1 MLRVEARASIFSE
14 FYIQNNKEMPML
26 KLIRHSTILSSLIR
40 PTLCMT
46 LLSLSSLTAAQ
57 DIPRTADGRPDFNGI
72 WQAINTANWDV
83 EPHAASFG
91 PLVAAGAIG
100 AIPAGLGII
109 EGNEIP
115 YIPEARAQQ
124 QENKSDWLAND
135 PLVKCY
141 MPGIPRAN
149 YLPFPFQ
156 IVQSTDHIIFAY
168 EFASASRIVYV
179 DQPDF
184 EAPILS
190 WMGHNLARYEGDTL
204 VIEVTDQ
211 VPETW
216 LDHAGNHHTDALRV
230 TERYT
235 HVGPNVIQYEATLED
250 PNVYTRPWKV
260 SYPLYR
266 RLDDN
271 MQLLEFKCVEFTEEL
286 LYGHLRKGADT
297 ND

>member
-1 MLRVEARASIFSE
+1 MLQLISHRTKS
-14 FYIQNNKEMPML
+14 L
-26 KLIRHSTILSSLIR
+26 LIRYSLC
-40 PTLCMT
+40 LT
-46 LLSLSSLTAAQ
+46 LLVVGSLAAAQ

-83 EPHAASFG
+83 EPHAAGFG

-100 AIPAGLGII
+100 AIPAGLGIV
-109 EGNEIP
+109 EGDEIP
-115 YIPEARAQQ
+115 YTPEARAQQ
-124 QENKSDWLAND
+124 QENKSDWLSND

-141 MPGIPRAN
+141 MPGVPRAN

-190 WMGHNLARYEGDTL
+190 WMGHNLAHYEGDTL

-211 VPETW
+211 VPDTW

-235 HVGPNVIQYEATLED
+235 HLGPNVIQYEATLED

-260 SYPLYR
+260 SFPLYR

-286 LYGHLRKGADT
+286 LYGHLRKGADS
-297 ND
+297 NN

>member
-1 MLRVEARASIFSE
+1 
-14 FYIQNNKEMPML
+14 MP
-26 KLIRHSTILSSLIR
+26 KLIRHRTISSLIR
-40 PTLCMT
+40 STLCMT
-46 LLSLSSLTAAQ
+46 LLSVGSLTAAQ

-100 AIPAGLGII
+100 AIPAGLGIV

-115 YIPEARAQQ
+115 YTPEARAQQ

-286 LYGHLRKGADT
+286 LYGHLRKVADT
-297 ND
+297 NE

>member
-1 MLRVEARASIFSE
+1 MLRVEACASIFSE
-14 FYIQNNKEMPML
+14 TKIQTNKEMPMP
-26 KLIRHSTILSSLIR
+26 KLIRHRTISSLIR
-40 PTLCMT
+40 STLFMT
-46 LLSLSSLTAAQ
+46 LLSLGSLTAAQ

-100 AIPAGLGII
+100 AIPAGLGIVD
-109 EGNEIP
+109 GNEIP
-115 YIPEARAQQ
+115 YTPEARAQQ

-286 LYGHLRKGADT
+286 LYGHLRKVADT
-297 ND
+297 NE

>member
-1 MLRVEARASIFSE
+1 MLRVEACASIFNE
-14 FYIQNNKEMPML
+14 TKIQTDKEMPMP
-26 KLIRHSTILSSLIR
+26 KLIRHRTISSLIR
-40 PTLCMT
+40 STLCMT
-46 LLSLSSLTAAQ
+46 LLLVGSLTAAQ

-100 AIPAGLGII
+100 AIPAGLGIV

-115 YIPEARAQQ
+115 YTPEARAQQ

-286 LYGHLRKGADT
+286 LYGHLRKVADT
-297 ND
+297 NE

>member
-1 MLRVEARASIFSE
+1 MLRVEACASIFNE
-14 FYIQNNKEMPML
+14 TKIQTDKEKPMP
-26 KLIRHSTILSSLIR
+26 KLIRHRTISSLIR
-40 PTLCMT
+40 STLCMT
-46 LLSLSSLTAAQ
+46 LLLVGSLTAAQ

-100 AIPAGLGII
+100 AIPAGLGIV

-115 YIPEARAQQ
+115 YTPEARAQQ

-286 LYGHLRKGADT
+286 LYGHLRKVADT
-297 ND
+297 NE

>member
-1 MLRVEARASIFSE
+1 MLRVEACASIFNE
-14 FYIQNNKEMPML
+14 TKIQTNKEMPMP
-26 KLIRHSTILSSLIR
+26 KLIRHRTISSLIR
-40 PTLCMT
+40 STLCMT
-46 LLSLSSLTAAQ
+46 LLLVGSLTAAQ

-100 AIPAGLGII
+100 AIPAGLGIV

-115 YIPEARAQQ
+115 YTPEARAQQ
-124 QENKSDWLAND
+124 QENKSGWLAND

-266 RLDDN
+266 RLDAN

-286 LYGHLRKGADT
+286 LYGHLRKVADT
-297 ND
+297 NE

>member
-1 MLRVEARASIFSE
+1 MLRVEACASIFNE
-14 FYIQNNKEMPML
+14 TKIQTDKEMPMP
-26 KLIRHSTILSSLIR
+26 KLIRHRTISSLIR
-40 PTLCMT
+40 STLCMT
-46 LLSLSSLTAAQ
+46 LLLVGSLTAAQ

-100 AIPAGLGII
+100 AIPAGLGIVD
-109 EGNEIP
+109 GNEIP
-115 YIPEARAQQ
+115 YTPEARAQQ

-286 LYGHLRKGADT
+286 LYGHLRKVSDT
-297 ND
+297 NE

>member
-1 MLRVEARASIFSE
+1 
-14 FYIQNNKEMPML
+14 ML

-40 PTLCMT
+40 SIICMT

-83 EPHAASFG
+83 EPHAANFG

-100 AIPAGLGII
+100 AIPAGLGIV

-115 YIPEARAQQ
+115 YTPEARAQQ

-168 EFASASRIVYV
+168 EFASASRIAYV

>member
-1 MLRVEARASIFSE
+1 MLRVEACASIFNE
-14 FYIQNNKEMPML
+14 TKIQTNKEMPMP
-26 KLIRHSTILSSLIR
+26 KLIRHRTISSLIR
-40 PTLCMT
+40 STLCMT
-46 LLSLSSLTAAQ
+46 LLLVGSLTAAQ

-100 AIPAGLGII
+100 AIPAGLGIV

-115 YIPEARAQQ
+115 YTPEARAQQ

-297 ND
+297 NN

>member
-1 MLRVEARASIFSE
+1 MLRVEACASIFSE

-40 PTLCMT
+40 STVCITM
-46 LLSLSSLTAAQ
+46 LSLSSLTAAQ

-72 WQAINTANWDV
+72 WQAINAANWDI
-83 EPHAASFG
+83 EPHAASLG

-100 AIPAGLGII
+100 AIPAGLGIV

-115 YIPEARAQQ
+115 YTPEARAQQ

-216 LDHAGNHHTDALRV
+216 LDHAGNHHTDELRV

-266 RLDDN
+266 RLDDQ

-286 LYGHLRKGADT
+286 LYGHLRKGADI
-297 ND
+297 NN

>member
-1 MLRVEARASIFSE
+1 MRVEACASIFSE
-14 FYIQNNKEMPML
+14 FYIQNSKEMPML
-26 KLIRHSTILSSLIR
+26 KLIRHSTISSSLIR
-40 PTLCMT
+40 SIICMT

-57 DIPRTADGRPDFNGI
+57 EIPRTADGRPDFNGI

-100 AIPAGLGII
+100 AIPAGLGIV

-115 YIPEARAQQ
+115 YTPGARAQQ
-124 QENKSDWLAND
+124 QENKSEWLAND

-179 DQPDF
+179 DQPNF

-190 WMGHNLARYEGDTL
+190 WMGHNLAHYESDTL

-235 HVGPNVIQYEATLED
+235 HIGPNVIQYEATLED

>member
-1 MLRVEARASIFSE
+1 
-14 FYIQNNKEMPML
+14 ML
-26 KLIRHSTILSSLIR
+26 KLICHRTKSLLIRSSL
-40 PTLCMT
+40 C
-46 LLSLSSLTAAQ
+46 LSLLAVSSLTAAQ

-91 PLVAAGAIG
+91 PLVASGAIG
-100 AIPAGLGII
+100 AIPAGLGIV

-115 YIPEARAQQ
+115 YTPEARAQQ
-124 QENKSDWLAND
+124 QENKSDWLSDD

-141 MPGIPRAN
+141 MPGVPRAN

-168 EFASASRIVYV
+168 EFASSSRIVYV

-190 WMGHNLARYEGDTL
+190 WMGHNLAHYEGDTL

-211 VPETW
+211 VPDTW

-235 HVGPNVIQYEATLED
+235 HLGPNVIQYEATLED

-260 SYPLYR
+260 SFPLYR

-286 LYGHLRKGADT
+286 LYGHLRKGADS
-297 ND
+297 NN

>member
-1 MLRVEARASIFSE
+1 
-14 FYIQNNKEMPML
+14 MP
-26 KLIRHSTILSSLIR
+26 KLIRHFTISSLIR
-40 PTLCMT
+40 STLCMT
-46 LLSLSSLTAAQ
+46 LLSVGSLAAAQ

-100 AIPAGLGII
+100 AIPAGLGIV

-115 YIPEARAQQ
+115 YTPEARAQQ

>member
-1 MLRVEARASIFSE
+1 
-14 FYIQNNKEMPML
+14 ML
-26 KLIRHSTILSSLIR
+26 KLIRHRTISSLIR
-40 PTLCMT
+40 STLCLI
-46 LLSLSSLTAAQ
+46 LLSVNSLAAAQ

-100 AIPAGLGII
+100 AIPAGLGIV

-115 YIPEARAQQ
+115 YTPEARAQQ
-124 QENKSDWLAND
+124 QKNKSDWLAND

-141 MPGIPRAN
+141 MPGVPRAN

-168 EFASASRIVYV
+168 EFASASRIAYV

-211 VPETW
+211 VPDTW

-235 HVGPNVIQYEATLED
+235 HLGPNVVQYEATLED

-260 SYPLYR
+260 SFPLYR

-286 LYGHLRKGADT
+286 LYGHLRKGADS
-297 ND
+297 NE

>member
-1 MLRVEARASIFSE
+1 MLRVEACASIFSE

-40 PTLCMT
+40 SIIFMT

-100 AIPAGLGII
+100 AIPAGLGIV

-115 YIPEARAQQ
+115 YTPEARAQQ

-286 LYGHLRKGADT
+286 LYGHLRKVADT
-297 ND
+297 NE

>member
-1 MLRVEARASIFSE
+1 MLRVEACASIFNE
-14 FYIQNNKEMPML
+14 TKIQTNKEMPMP
-26 KLIRHSTILSSLIR
+26 KLIRHRTISSLIR
-40 PTLCMT
+40 STLCMT
-46 LLSLSSLTAAQ
+46 LLVVGSLTAAQ

-83 EPHAASFG
+83 GLTPQASVLWWQRV
-91 PLVAAGAIG
+91 PLERFRRVWVSLREMKSHTPLKPVRSSRKTSQIGCLMIRWSNAICRG
-100 AIPAGLGII
+100 
-109 EGNEIP
+109 
-115 YIPEARAQQ
+115 
-124 QENKSDWLAND
+124 S
-135 PLVKCY
+135 
-141 MPGIPRAN
+141 RAN

-286 LYGHLRKGADT
+286 LYGHLRKVADT
-297 ND
+297 NE